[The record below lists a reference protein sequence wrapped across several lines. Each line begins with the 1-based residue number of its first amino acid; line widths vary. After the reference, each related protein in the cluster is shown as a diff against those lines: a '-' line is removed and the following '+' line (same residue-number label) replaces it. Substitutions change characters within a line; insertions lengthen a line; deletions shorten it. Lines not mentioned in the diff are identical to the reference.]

1 MSTEQL
7 TSLPSYSVCFWN
19 LFSVCSWT
27 LLHLDTRK
35 LRLSRICSYIQPKD
49 LLVIDRLIVNA
60 GSAKSMWIALTL
72 WDETVLLPTV
82 MRGSLFFL
90 SFPSFFLFPFF
101 PGFHSSCEKK
111 KSSTCRHS
119 CPVHGTEMSVWWT
132 TFLGTPLFT
141 MLCASI

>member
-7 TSLPSYSVCFWN
+7 TLLPSYSVCFWN

-35 LRLSRICSYIQPKD
+35 LRLSRTCSYIQPKD

-82 MRGSLFFL
+82 MRGSLFFFL
-90 SFPSFFLFPFF
+90 FLLFSFFLFSLVFIP
-101 PGFHSSCEKK
+101 HVKK
-111 KSSTCRHS
+111 KSLTCRHS
-119 CPVHGTEMSVWWT
+119 CPVHGTEIFVWWT
-132 TFLGTPLFT
+132 TSLGISLFT
-141 MLCASI
+141 MSCASI